1 MGVRTIPY
9 VRPKGRRFRVA
20 DLTNL
25 GYAAYGA
32 LGGFA
37 AGKSAKRPRNES
49 QQSSQTAWGSQ
60 DTNAGPKRSTRLK
73 KRSGGSKTGTRK
85 AKYMKDA
92 GNNADYSKLT
102 ASYGRGIGYAKKQ
115 LKIVNSNTEKT
126 VYLWRNLN
134 QVWGNAGKMRL
145 ESHQPG
151 AAGTPLL
158 CPCHVFDITCVSN
171 ATGTTP
177 SAGIVGHTLGFT
189 SDVANTA
196 LATWTPLNNQTGL
209 QQWSVQTAPNGNSDR
224 MEGGQ
229 SYLDWLNVKLLFYA
243 ATTIPNKITI
253 ELVQFTR
260 DAFVP
265 NPDDVTATSVEHT
278 AFWQAMIHRQIWNP
292 IFPVS
297 GTYRKYVKVLKS
309 ITVEMDPKETD
320 EMSSTRYKEVN
331 LFCKL
336 NRRLNYRWKDTAI
349 PLVGPTTIDTPVN
362 FTNQNRVHPRGRI
375 FLMIRSTSPMQM
387 PLGSSTQTNTVS
399 YDIAMTKKHLNLAP
413 NV

>member
-1 MGVRTIPY
+1 MPVRRIPY
-9 VRPKGRRFRVA
+9 VRPKTRRFRVA

-32 LGGFA
+32 AGGFA
-37 AGKSAKRPRNES
+37 AGKSAKRARNES
-49 QQSSQTAWGSQ
+49 QRSSQTTWGSQ
-60 DTNAGPKRSTRLK
+60 DTNAGPQRSTRLK
-73 KRSGGSKTGTRK
+73 KPAGGTKTGTRK

-92 GNNADYSKLT
+92 GNSADYSKVS

-134 QVWGNAGKMRL
+134 QVWGSAGKMRL

-158 CPCHVFDITCVSN
+158 CPCHVFDITSVSN
-171 ATGTTP
+171 ATGTSP
-177 SAGIVGHTLGFT
+177 SAAIVGHTLGFT
-189 SDVANTA
+189 TDQPTA
-196 LATWTPLNNQTGL
+196 AATWTPLTNQSNL
-209 QQWSVQTAPNGNSDR
+209 QQWSVMTAPNGNSDR
-224 MEGGQ
+224 MEGGA
-229 SYLDWLNVKLLFYA
+229 SYLDWLSVKLLFYC

-265 NPDDVTATSVEHT
+265 NPDDVTTTSLEHT

-292 IFPVS
+292 IFPVA
-297 GTYRKYVKVLKS
+297 GNYKKYVKILKS
-309 ITVEMDPKETD
+309 ITVECDPKETD
-320 EMSSTRYKEVN
+320 EMSNTRYKEVN

-349 PLVGPTTIDTPVN
+349 PLVGPTTIDTPIN
-362 FTNQNRVHPRGRI
+362 LTNQNRVHPRARI

-387 PLGSSTQTNTVS
+387 PLGASTQANTVS